1 MQFLTTWTRDH
12 PMLSISSQDMKTHS
26 GILHESNQEKAP
38 GKVYYISYNLFQ
50 EQLHSAW
57 QAH

>member
-1 MQFLTTWTRDH
+1 
-12 PMLSISSQDMKTHS
+12 MLSISSQDMKTHS
-26 GILHESNQEKAP
+26 GILHESNQKKAP